1 MNQLPPNAPISQA
14 SATAP
19 QQSAQPQAGITSNAQ
34 VSMPGMGTKPGAPS
48 QTSSVSPTASG
59 SVNGDFTFSTV
70 GELCGA
76 EAGVKILVYGNA
88 GMGKTVLMATLP
100 MPFIIVSTENGLLSL
115 SVKNL
120 TKIFIGLGLDEA
132 SAAARAEMVKR
143 QRVLV
148 VRNGLQLKRAYEW
161 LISHMSEFASLG
173 WDSSSETAEVMLIAS
188 KSVKADGRQ
197 AYGEVADLISEY
209 FKKFRDHLPGK
220 HVCVIAKEGS
230 TKDEVTGGMK
240 WGPDFPGKQLG
251 PQSPY
256 WMDETFRIAVATD
269 PASNQPFRY
278 LQTQPNEQF
287 IAKDRS
293 GLLDQFERPDL
304 SFLID
309 KIVTQ

>member
-1 MNQLPPNAPISQA
+1 MAPTSG
-14 SATAP
+14 P
-19 QQSAQPQAGITSNAQ
+19 GINSDL
-34 VSMPGMGTKPGAPS
+34 V
-48 QTSSVSPTASG
+48 
-59 SVNGDFTFSTV
+59 FSTV
-70 GELCGA
+70 GDQCGA
-76 EAGVKILVYGNA
+76 EAGVKVLVYGNA

-100 MPFIIVSTENGLLSL
+100 MPFVIISTENGLLSL

-120 TKIFIGLGLDEA
+120 TKIFMGMGLDEA
-132 SAAARAEMVKR
+132 NATSRAIEVRK
-143 QRVLV
+143 QRVII
-148 VRNGLQLKRAYEW
+148 VRNGLQLRKAYEW
-161 LISHMSEFASLG
+161 LISHMNEFRSLG
-173 WDSSSETAEVMLIAS
+173 WDSASETAEVMLNAA

-197 AYGEVADLISEY
+197 AYGEVADIISDY
-209 FKKFRDHLPGK
+209 FKKFRDGLPGK

-230 TKDEVTGGMK
+230 TKDEVTGGIK

-293 GLLDQFERPDL
+293 GLLDQYEKPDL
-304 SFLID
+304 SYLID
-309 KIVTQ
+309 KIVSQ